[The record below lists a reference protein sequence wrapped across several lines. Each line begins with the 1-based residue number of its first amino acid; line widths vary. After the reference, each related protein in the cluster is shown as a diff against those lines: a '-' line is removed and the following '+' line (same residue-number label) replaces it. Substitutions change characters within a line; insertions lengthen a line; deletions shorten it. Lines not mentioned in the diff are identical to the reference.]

1 MDINYMRSKIADVY
15 PGDRWLLKVA
25 DMPATQV
32 YAVYMSFLERK
43 LIKH

>member
-1 MDINYMRSKIADVY
+1 MDINYMRAKVASAY

-25 DMPATQV
+25 DMPPKQV

-43 LIKH
+43 LIK